1 MHDFDTIDFQIEPS
15 SLRAYLKVTSLN
27 DSASADPSNLAELS
41 KALFVD
47 VKVNSSFYFGI

>member
-1 MHDFDTIDFQIEPS
+1 MQDFDTIDFLIEPS
-15 SLRAYLKVTSLN
+15 SLRAYLKVASLN

-47 VKVNSSFYFGI
+47 VKVIKSLYF